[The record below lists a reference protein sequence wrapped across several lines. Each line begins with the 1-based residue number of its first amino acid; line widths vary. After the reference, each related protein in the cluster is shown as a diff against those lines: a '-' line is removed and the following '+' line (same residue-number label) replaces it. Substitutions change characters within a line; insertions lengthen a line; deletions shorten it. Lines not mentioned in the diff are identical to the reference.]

1 MRTLF
6 TALVALCYVGSPAQA
21 QEFTPVYVATED
33 DDDTCEVS
41 NVSIVAVVESELR
54 YNRIPVGTRAQAIAD
69 EALTLRVNTT
79 AVFNR
84 GVCAVG
90 YNLEMS
96 NYQEIVLSVT
106 GEKRWATTVLCQK
119 GGLMTGPAFDL
130 QSRLNAEFRD
140 FASQCISQ
148 YLK

>member
-33 DDDTCEVS
+33 DDDNARACEVS

-79 AVFNR
+79 AVFN
-84 GVCAVG
+84 
-90 YNLEMS
+90 
-96 NYQEIVLSVT
+96 
-106 GEKRWATTVLCQK
+106 
-119 GGLMTGPAFDL
+119 
-130 QSRLNAEFRD
+130 
-140 FASQCISQ
+140 
-148 YLK
+148 